1 MNKHDIILG
10 SIDEPVEAAK
20 IRAQI
25 ERGECNADWLSRRW
39 LDFLPQARGKFV
51 VVAAQEGHIADSAEE
66 AWAWA
71 KSAHPG
77 DDGAIVQ
84 YVRVD
89 LGPRF
94 YTNWQRVAST

>member
-1 MNKHDIILG
+1 MKTNDIVIG
-10 SIDEPVEAAK
+10 SIDDPVEAAK

-25 ERGECNADWLSRRW
+25 ERGERNADWLSRHW
-39 LDFLPQARGKFV
+39 PDFLPHARGKFV

-71 KSAHPG
+71 KSAHPE

-84 YVRVD
+84 YVRPG
-89 LGPRF
+89 LGPRI
-94 YTNWQRVAST
+94 NAHRRNMASM